1 MTVNRYCSKP
11 IIIEPRRWDPIS
23 GGASSVL
30 STAFDLGTSVTGV
43 FTKPYT
49 EYRDD
54 RDRHA
59 YEESKLS
66 TSQAARNELS
76 PSSEGDKATDSS
88 SLSLATKRKPVSAGH
103 MAGASGKSLA
113 MFAPKALKGMYVD
126 IPLAIADGLKNVPR
140 VYGETPR
147 DHGPV
152 TDFASGATVAGK
164 TFAYGFYEGITDIV
178 VKPYQGAQREGFK
191 GAAKGVG
198 KGLVSMTT
206 KTGAGM
212 FGLMGYTGAGIAK
225 SLRNAMHVG
234 TRKRVA
240 EARYAEGEWLVG
252 HSSYSYQ
259 ELTSL
264 SARFHA
270 LKDSKQQ

>member
-1 MTVNRYCSKP
+1 MNRYCSKP
-11 IIIEPRRWDPIS
+11 IVIEPRRWDPIS

-30 STAFDLGTSVTGV
+30 STAVDLGTSVTGI
-43 FTKPYT
+43 FTRPYT
-49 EYRDD
+49 EYRHD

-66 TSQAARNELS
+66 ASQATRSEVS
-76 PSSEGDKATDSS
+76 PSNERDKTTDISNLSS
-88 SLSLATKRKPVSAGH
+88 ATKRKPVSAGQ
-103 MAGASGKSLA
+103 MAGASGKSLM
-113 MFAPKALKGMYVD
+113 MFAPKAVKGMTFD
-126 IPLAIADGLKNVPR
+126 IPLAFADGLKNIPR

-152 TDFASGATVAGK
+152 TDFTSGATVAGK
-164 TFAYGFYEGITDIV
+164 TFAHDFYEGMTDIV
-178 VKPYQGAQREGFK
+178 VKPYQGAQKEGFK

-234 TRKRVA
+234 TRKRIM
-240 EARYAEGEWLVG
+240 EARHAEGEWLVSQ
-252 HSSYSYQ
+252 SSSQ
-259 ELTSL
+259 ELASI

-270 LKDSKQQ
+270 LKDSKR